1 MSFMVKQYILISII
15 LISSL
20 AHAEE
25 VINLSCADKE
35 DSSVAISVIID
46 LTNKKFI
53 TENQTFDLLVTES
66 TYAGKDDSYLTNV
79 IRYRLN
85 RVTLELAYQELNL
98 SMGGNIDRMYGLA
111 EDFKKS
117 YSCSVVSKI

>member
-1 MSFMVKQYILISII
+1 MVKQYILISII

-25 VINLSCADKE
+25 VINLSCTDKE
-35 DSSVAISVIID
+35 DSSVAISIIID

-53 TENQTFDLLVTES
+53 TQNQTFDLLVAES
-66 TYAGKDDSYLTNV
+66 TYIGKDDSDLRNV
-79 IRYRLN
+79 IRLTLN
-85 RVTLELAYQELNL
+85 RITLSLSYQELNL
-98 SMGGNIDRMYGLA
+98 SLGGNVNKITGVNDYF
-111 EDFKKS
+111 EKS

>member
-1 MSFMVKQYILISII
+1 MVKQYILISII
-15 LISSL
+15 LTSSL
-20 AHAEE
+20 TYAEE
-25 VINLSCADKE
+25 VINLNCDDKE
-35 DSSVAISVIID
+35 DSSVAISIIID

-53 TENQTFDLLVTES
+53 TENQTFDLLITES
-66 TYAGKDDSYLTNV
+66 TYTGKDDSYLSNV

-85 RVTLELAYQELNL
+85 RVTLQLTYQELNL